1 VSEIRTFE
9 DLIVW
14 QKAHQFFLDV
24 VQDVSTFSPGMVG
37 RVIAN
42 QVLRSAG
49 SISANI
55 AEGFGRRTGK
65 EYTHYL
71 IVARG
76 STTETLNWYL
86 KCRDLRL
93 IDSDVFMSRRAMLEE
108 ILKMLNRMVSQQLN
122 KRTANSLIPSS
133 LFHGFHPTLLSC

>member
-1 VSEIRTFE
+1 VGEIRSFE

-24 VQDVSTFSPGMVG
+24 VRDVDTFSPNTAS

-42 QVLRSAG
+42 QLLRSAS

-76 STTETLNWYL
+76 STTETLDWCL
-86 KCRDLRL
+86 KCRDLQL
-93 IDSDVFMSRRAMLEE
+93 IDLAVFASRRGMLEE
-108 ILKMLNRMVSQQLN
+108 ILKMLNRMISQQLS
-122 KRTANSLIPSS
+122 KRL
-133 LFHGFHPTLLSC
+133 H

>member
-1 VSEIRTFE
+1 VSEIRSFE

-14 QKAHQFFLDV
+14 QKAHDFFLDV
-24 VQDVSTFSPGMVG
+24 VQDIGVFVSGMAG

-42 QVLRSAG
+42 QVLRSAS

-55 AEGFGRRTGK
+55 AEGFNRRTGK

-76 STTETLNWYL
+76 STTETLNWYP

-93 IDSDVFMSRRAMLEE
+93 IDLAVFTTRRAVLEE
-108 ILKMLNRMVSQQLN
+108 VLKMLNRMISQQLS
-122 KRTANSLIPSS
+122 KRI
-133 LFHGFHPTLLSC
+133 H

>member
-1 VSEIRTFE
+1 MGEIRSFE

-14 QKAHQFFLDV
+14 QRAHQFFLDV
-24 VQDVSTFSPGMVG
+24 VKDVDAFSPGMAARIIG
-37 RVIAN
+37 N
-42 QVLRSAG
+42 QVLRSAS

-76 STTETLNWYL
+76 STTETLDWYL
-86 KCRDLRL
+86 KCRDLHL
-93 IDSDVFMSRRAMLEE
+93 IESAVFVNRRATLEE
-108 ILKMLNRMVSQQLN
+108 ILKMLNRMISQQLA
-122 KRTANSLIPSS
+122 KSRS
-133 LFHGFHPTLLSC
+133 

>member
-1 VSEIRTFE
+1 LAEIRSFE
-9 DLIVW
+9 DVIVW
-14 QKAHQFFLDV
+14 QKAHRFFLDV
-24 VQDVSTFSPGMVG
+24 VQDVERFVTGMAG
-37 RVIAN
+37 RIVAN
-42 QVLRSAG
+42 QLLRCSS

-86 KCRDLRL
+86 KCRDVRLVNLAIFELR
-93 IDSDVFMSRRAMLEE
+93 SS
-108 ILKMLNRMVSQQLN
+108 VS
-122 KRTANSLIPSS
+122 KK
-133 LFHGFHPTLLSC
+133 F

>member
-1 VSEIRTFE
+1 VGEIRSFE

-14 QKAHQFFLDV
+14 QKAHGFFLDV
-24 VQDVSTFSPGMVG
+24 VQDVELFTNGMAA

-55 AEGFGRRTGK
+55 AEGFGRRSGK

-76 STTETLNWYL
+76 STTETVNWYL

-93 IDSDVFMSRRAMLEE
+93 VGTTVFATRSTVLEE
-108 ILKMLNRMVSQQLN
+108 ILKMLNRMISQQLN
-122 KRTANSLIPSS
+122 KRNN
-133 LFHGFHPTLLSC
+133 

>member
-1 VSEIRTFE
+1 MSLIVGEIRSFE

-14 QKAHQFFLDV
+14 QKAHRFFLDV
-24 VQDVSTFSPGMVG
+24 VRDIDAFSPGMAG

-42 QVLRSAG
+42 QVLRSAS

-76 STTETLNWYL
+76 STTETLDWYI
-86 KCRDLRL
+86 KCRDLHL
-93 IDSDVFMSRRAMLEE
+93 IDAAVFVTRRAALEE
-108 ILKMLNRMVSQQLN
+108 ILKMLNRMVSQQLAKTRN
-122 KRTANSLIPSS
+122 
-133 LFHGFHPTLLSC
+133 

>member
-1 VSEIRTFE
+1 MGEIRSFE

-14 QKAHQFFLDV
+14 QKSHQLFLDV
-24 VQDVSTFSPGMVG
+24 ARDVGTFPVSATG
-37 RVIAN
+37 RVITN
-42 QVLRSAG
+42 QVLRSAS

-76 STTETLNWYL
+76 STTETLDWYL
-86 KCRDLRL
+86 KCRDLDL
-93 IDSDVFMSRRAMLEE
+93 IDGAGFQERRALLEE
-108 ILKMLNRMVSQQLN
+108 ILKMLNRMISQQLN
-122 KRTANSLIPSS
+122 KRS
-133 LFHGFHPTLLSC
+133 G

>member
-1 VSEIRTFE
+1 VGEIRSFE

-14 QKAHQFFLDV
+14 QKAHAFFLDV
-24 VQDVSTFSPGMVG
+24 VRDVERFTNGLPAG
-37 RVIAN
+37 VIAN

-76 STTETLNWYL
+76 STTETIDWYL
-86 KCRDLRL
+86 KCKDLRL
-93 IDSDVFMSRRAMLEE
+93 IDADVFVLRRAILEE
-108 ILKMLNRMVSQQLN
+108 ILKMLNRMISQQLV
-122 KRTANSLIPSS
+122 KRSK
-133 LFHGFHPTLLSC
+133 

>member
-1 VSEIRTFE
+1 MGEIRSFE
-9 DLIVW
+9 DLIVE
-14 QKAHQFFLDV
+14 QKAHRFFLDV
-24 VQDVSTFSPGMVG
+24 VQDVDAFSPGTAG

-42 QVLRSAG
+42 QVLRSAS

-76 STTETLNWYL
+76 STTETLDWYI
-86 KCRDLRL
+86 KCRDLHL
-93 IDSDVFMSRRAMLEE
+93 IDAAVFVTRRAALEE
-108 ILKMLNRMVSQQLN
+108 ILKMLNRMVSQQLAKTRN
-122 KRTANSLIPSS
+122 
-133 LFHGFHPTLLSC
+133 

>member
-1 VSEIRTFE
+1 
-9 DLIVW
+9 
-14 QKAHQFFLDV
+14 
-24 VQDVSTFSPGMVG
+24 
-37 RVIAN
+37 
-42 QVLRSAG
+42 LRSAS

-86 KCRDLRL
+86 KCRDLHL
-93 IDSDVFMSRRAMLEE
+93 IEPAVFANRRATLEE
-108 ILKMLNRMVSQQLN
+108 ILKMLNRMVSQQLAKSRSRLTN
-122 KRTANSLIPSS
+122 P
-133 LFHGFHPTLLSC
+133 

>member
-1 VSEIRTFE
+1 MGEIRSFE

-24 VQDVSTFSPGMVG
+24 VRDIDAFPAGAAG

-42 QVLRSAG
+42 QVLRSA
-49 SISANI
+49 SSMSANI

-76 STTETLNWYL
+76 STTETLDWYL

-93 IDSDVFMSRRAMLEE
+93 IESEVFDKRKAVLEE
-108 ILKMLNRMVSQQLN
+108 VLKMLNRMVSQQLA
-122 KRTANSLIPSS
+122 KRDR
-133 LFHGFHPTLLSC
+133 

>member
-1 VSEIRTFE
+1 MGEIRSFE

-14 QKAHQFFLDV
+14 QRAHQFFLDV
-24 VQDVSTFSPGMVG
+24 VKDVDAFSPGTAARIIG
-37 RVIAN
+37 N
-42 QVLRSAG
+42 QVLRSAS

-76 STTETLNWYL
+76 STTETLDWYL
-86 KCRDLRL
+86 KCRDLHL
-93 IDSDVFMSRRAMLEE
+93 IESAVFVNRRATLEE
-108 ILKMLNRMVSQQLN
+108 ILKMLNRMKSQQLA
-122 KRTANSLIPSS
+122 KSRS
-133 LFHGFHPTLLSC
+133 

>member
-1 VSEIRTFE
+1 MGEIRSFE

-14 QKAHQFFLDV
+14 QKAHQLFLDAV
-24 VQDVSTFSPGMVG
+24 RDIDTFAPSMAA

-42 QVLRSAG
+42 QLLRSA
-49 SISANI
+49 SSMSANI

-76 STTETLNWYL
+76 STTETLDWYL
-86 KCRDLRL
+86 KCRDLQL
-93 IDSDVFMSRRAMLEE
+93 IDSAVFANRRSGSEE
-108 ILKMLNRMVSQQLN
+108 ILKMLNRMISQQLN
-122 KRTANSLIPSS
+122 KRAD
-133 LFHGFHPTLLSC
+133 

>member
-1 VSEIRTFE
+1 VSEIRSFE

-14 QKAHQFFLDV
+14 QRARQFFLDV
-24 VQDVSTFSPGMVG
+24 VQDVDAFAPRMAA

-42 QVLRSAG
+42 QVLRSAS

-55 AEGFGRRTGK
+55 AEGFGRRRGK

-76 STTETLNWYL
+76 STTETLDWYL
-86 KCRDLRL
+86 KYRDLHL
-93 IDSDVFMSRRAMLEE
+93 IDSAVFLSRLATLEE
-108 ILKMLNRMVSQQLN
+108 VLKMLNRMTSQQLN
-122 KRTANSLIPSS
+122 KRS
-133 LFHGFHPTLLSC
+133 G

>member
-1 VSEIRTFE
+1 MGEIRTFE

-14 QKAHQFFLDV
+14 QKAHGFFLDV
-24 VQDVSTFSPGMVG
+24 VRDIETLSSGIAG

-42 QVLRSAG
+42 QVLRSAS

-65 EYTHYL
+65 EYTHHL

-76 STTETLNWYL
+76 STTETLDWYL
-86 KCRDLRL
+86 KCRDLKL
-93 IDSDVFMSRRAMLEE
+93 IDLAVFASRRATLEE
-108 ILKMLNRMVSQQLN
+108 ILKMLNRMISQQLS
-122 KRTANSLIPSS
+122 KRI
-133 LFHGFHPTLLSC
+133 H

>member
-1 VSEIRTFE
+1 VGEIRSFE

-24 VQDVSTFSPGMVG
+24 VRDADPFKRSMAA

-42 QVLRSAG
+42 QVLRSAS
-49 SISANI
+49 SISSNI

-76 STTETLNWYL
+76 STTETLDWYL
-86 KCRDLRL
+86 KCRDLDL
-93 IDSDVFMSRRAMLEE
+93 VDLVVFANRRAMLEE
-108 ILKMLNRMVSQQLN
+108 ILKMLNRMISQQLS
-122 KRTANSLIPSS
+122 KRL
-133 LFHGFHPTLLSC
+133 H

>member
-1 VSEIRTFE
+1 VGEIRSFE

-24 VQDVSTFSPGMVG
+24 VQDVDTFSPNTAS

-42 QVLRSAG
+42 QLLRSAS

-76 STTETLNWYL
+76 STTETVDWYL
-86 KCRDLRL
+86 KCRDLQL
-93 IDSDVFMSRRAMLEE
+93 IDLAVFAARRAILEE
-108 ILKMLNRMVSQQLN
+108 ILKMLNRMISQQLS
-122 KRTANSLIPSS
+122 KRL
-133 LFHGFHPTLLSC
+133 H

>member
-1 VSEIRTFE
+1 MGEIRSFE

-14 QKAHQFFLDV
+14 QKAHAFFLDV
-24 VQDVSTFSPGMVG
+24 VRDVERFTNGLPAG
-37 RVIAN
+37 VIAN

-76 STTETLNWYL
+76 STTETIDWYL
-86 KCRDLRL
+86 KCKDLRL
-93 IDSDVFMSRRAMLEE
+93 IDADVFVLRRAILEE
-108 ILKMLNRMVSQQLN
+108 ILKMLNRMISQQLV
-122 KRTANSLIPSS
+122 KRSK
-133 LFHGFHPTLLSC
+133 

>member
-1 VSEIRTFE
+1 VGEIRSFE

-14 QKAHQFFLDV
+14 QKGYGFFLDV
-24 VQDVSTFSPGMVG
+24 VRDVERFTNGLPA

-76 STTETLNWYL
+76 STTETLDWYL
-86 KCRDLRL
+86 KCKGLRL
-93 IDSDVFMSRRAMLEE
+93 IDSDVFALRRAILEE
-108 ILKMLNRMVSQQLN
+108 ILKMLNRMISQQLI
-122 KRTANSLIPSS
+122 KR
-133 LFHGFHPTLLSC
+133 GK

>member
-1 VSEIRTFE
+1 VGEIRSFE

-14 QKAHQFFLDV
+14 QKSHQVFLV
-24 VQDVSTFSPGMVG
+24 VVADVG
-37 RVIAN
+37 RFTKSMAANVIAN
-42 QVLRSAG
+42 QVLRSAS

-76 STTETLNWYL
+76 STTETVDWYL
-86 KCRDLRL
+86 KCRDLHL
-93 IDSDVFMSRRAMLEE
+93 VNDATFADRRSALEE
-108 ILKMLNRMVSQQLN
+108 ILKMLNRMITQQLS
-122 KRTANSLIPSS
+122 KRLP
-133 LFHGFHPTLLSC
+133 

>member
-1 VSEIRTFE
+1 MGEIRSFE

-14 QKAHQFFLDV
+14 QKSHQLFLDV
-24 VQDVSTFSPGMVG
+24 ARDVGTFPVSATG
-37 RVIAN
+37 RVITN
-42 QVLRSAG
+42 QVLRSAS

-76 STTETLNWYL
+76 STTETLDWYL
-86 KCRDLRL
+86 KCEIYTD
-93 IDSDVFMSRRAMLEE
+93 RR
-108 ILKMLNRMVSQQLN
+108 
-122 KRTANSLIPSS
+122 
-133 LFHGFHPTLLSC
+133 

>member
-1 VSEIRTFE
+1 VGEIRSFE

-14 QKAHQFFLDV
+14 QKAHQLFLDV
-24 VQDVSTFSPGMVG
+24 VRDADAFNRSMAA

-42 QVLRSAG
+42 QVLRSAS
-49 SISANI
+49 SISSNI

-76 STTETLNWYL
+76 STTETLDWYL
-86 KCRDLRL
+86 KCRDLDL
-93 IDSDVFMSRRAMLEE
+93 VDLVVFANRRAMLEE
-108 ILKMLNRMVSQQLN
+108 ILKMLNRMISQQLS
-122 KRTANSLIPSS
+122 KRL
-133 LFHGFHPTLLSC
+133 H

>member
-1 VSEIRTFE
+1 MGEIRSFE

-24 VQDVSTFSPGMVG
+24 VRDVDTFSPNATA
-37 RVIAN
+37 RVIVN
-42 QVLRSAG
+42 QVLRSAS
-49 SISANI
+49 SISVNI

-76 STTETLNWYL
+76 STTETLDWYL

-93 IDSDVFMSRRAMLEE
+93 IDSAVFATRRATLEE
-108 ILKMLNRMVSQQLN
+108 ILKMLNRMISQQLN
-122 KRTANSLIPSS
+122 KRSD
-133 LFHGFHPTLLSC
+133 

>member
-1 VSEIRTFE
+1 MGEIRSFE

-14 QKAHQFFLDV
+14 QKAHRFFLDV
-24 VQDVSTFSPGMVG
+24 VQDVDAFSPGTAG

-42 QVLRSAG
+42 QVLRSAS

-76 STTETLNWYL
+76 STTETLDWYI
-86 KCRDLRL
+86 KCRDLHL
-93 IDSDVFMSRRAMLEE
+93 IDSAVFVTRRAALEE
-108 ILKMLNRMVSQQLN
+108 ILKMLNRMVSQQLA
-122 KRTANSLIPSS
+122 KARS
-133 LFHGFHPTLLSC
+133 

>member
-1 VSEIRTFE
+1 MGEIRSFE

-14 QKAHQFFLDV
+14 QKAHRLFLDV
-24 VQDVSTFSPGMVG
+24 VQDVELFTNGLAA

-76 STTETLNWYL
+76 STTETLDWYL

-93 IDSDVFMSRRAMLEE
+93 IDSAVFASRRATLEE
-108 ILKMLNRMVSQQLN
+108 ILKMLNRMISQQLS
-122 KRTANSLIPSS
+122 KRSN
-133 LFHGFHPTLLSC
+133 

>member
-1 VSEIRTFE
+1 MSYFVGEIRSFE

-14 QKAHQFFLDV
+14 QKAHRFFIDV
-24 VQDVSTFSPGMVG
+24 VQDVEGFSSRTAG

-42 QVLRSAG
+42 QVLRSAS

-55 AEGFGRRTGK
+55 AEGFGRRTGR

-86 KCRDLRL
+86 KCRDLHL
-93 IDSDVFMSRRAMLEE
+93 IDSAVFVNRRATLEE
-108 ILKMLNRMVSQQLN
+108 ILKMLNRMISQQLA
-122 KRTANSLIPSS
+122 KSRSRLTDP
-133 LFHGFHPTLLSC
+133 